1 MSFGAIAGAIA
12 GGIASGGA
20 QSAFGLYSAS
30 KAWRRE
36 REAMQHRHQWEV
48 NDLRKAGL
56 NPILSAGGSGTPG
69 GSASIPASPNF
80 DFLNSALGLQ
90 QMQTEEAKKDAL
102 DEQGQLTNAETTKT
116 SLENEMIRGTIKSR
130 IALENANNRLNAA
143 KAIYY
148 SNHPMLWKT
157 QAVANSAQSVGDAIG
172 SFNPFGKIL
181 GTVKDIFS
189 KTPRRAGF

>member
-48 NDLRKAGL
+48 ADLRKAGL

-69 GSASIPASPNF
+69 GSASIPSTPNF
-80 DFLNSALGLQ
+80 DFLNSALGLEQ
-90 QMQTEEAKKDAL
+90 LGTEKSKQNTL
-102 DEQGQLTNAETTKT
+102 DEQSYVNNQTGKKIQQ
-116 SLENEMIRGTIKSR
+116 ENIITRDTMKSR
-130 IALENANNRLNAA
+130 IELENAMNRLNAA
-143 KAIYY
+143 KAVFY
-148 SNHPMLWKT
+148 SNHPGLWKT
-157 QAVANSAQSVGDAIG
+157 EAFANSAESVGNAIG
-172 SFNPFGKIL
+172 AFNPVSKAIGA
-181 GTVKDIFS
+181 VKDIFS
-189 KTPRRAGF
+189 KTPSRAGF